1 MNQTYVD
8 HEAIIALP
16 FIGYQKWLIFVKLP
30 SDDMQVIGVS
40 PQHLISV
47 AEHNSLLGHLHKIGH
62 MQDSYNICGHFCIH
76 VG

>member
-1 MNQTYVD
+1 M
-8 HEAIIALP
+8 
-16 FIGYQKWLIFVKLP
+16 
-30 SDDMQVIGVS
+30 MQVIGVT

-47 AEHNSLLGHLHKIGH
+47 VEHNSLLGHLHKIGH

>member
-1 MNQTYVD
+1 M
-8 HEAIIALP
+8 
-16 FIGYQKWLIFVKLP
+16 
-30 SDDMQVIGVS
+30 MQVIGVT

-47 AEHNSLLGHLHKIGH
+47 VEHNPLLD